1 MNIFPCWKRPFASAW
16 NASAL
21 DEGDRM
27 KKKRKRFSP
36 RLIIQLA
43 YTALTNGYIAG
54 FAHGKIYQGPA
65 KQVCLPGLNCYS
77 CPGALGS
84 CPIGSLQAV
93 LASRDYSFSF
103 YVLGFLMAV
112 GALCG
117 RLVCGFLC
125 PFGLAQDLL
134 HKIPLPRKW
143 KIRRIP
149 GEKIMGHFRYVIVLV
164 FVILLPSLVVNGVGQ
179 GDPWFCKYICPS
191 GTLMGGIPLVALSDG
206 SLEGESTIQ
215 LQPAQPASAGSLGLS
230 LTAQPNISS
239 GPLLGNP
246 SGAQGGGGAVQSL
259 TSSYREAAGPL
270 FNWKLTVL
278 LLIAAFSIVYYRPF
292 CRFLC
297 PLGAIYGLAN
307 PISIYRY
314 RLLEDRCTKCGAC
327 KRACKLGIDPMKH
340 PNSPECI
347 RCGECIRACPHKAL
361 LPSMSLKRQKKSGG
375 CSGNCKACSSC
386 SKKA

>member
-1 MNIFPCWKRPFASAW
+1 
-16 NASAL
+16 
-21 DEGDRM
+21 M
-27 KKKRKRFSP
+27 KKKAHFSP
-36 RLIIQLA
+36 RLMIQLA

-93 LASRDYSFSF
+93 LSSRDYSFSF
-103 YVLGFLMAV
+103 YVLGFLMAF

-125 PFGLAQDLL
+125 PFGLVQDLL

-149 GEKIMGHFRYVIVLV
+149 GEKKIAHLRYGILLV
-164 FVILLPSLVVNGVGQ
+164 FVILLPALAVNFVGQ

-191 GTLMGGIPLVALSDG
+191 GTLMGGIPLVALEDSG
-206 SLEGESTIQ
+206 KEAENAPQAQAALSA
-215 LQPAQPASAGSLGLS
+215 PAGGLAPSLGGPGKMGAGGLS
-230 LTAQPNISS
+230 AAQNQQEPVQ
-239 GPLLGNP
+239 
-246 SGAQGGGGAVQSL
+246 AVGGG
-259 TSSYREAAGPL
+259 YRDAAGPL
-270 FNWKLTVL
+270 FSWKLTL
-278 LLIAAFSIVYYRPF
+278 LLVIAAFSVLYYRPF

-314 RLLEDRCTKCGAC
+314 KLLEDRCVKCGAC
-327 KRACKLGIDPMKH
+327 KRACKLGIDPVKN

-347 RCGECIRACPHKAL
+347 RCGDCIRACPHKAL
-361 LPSMSLKRQKKSGG
+361 LPSMKLKRQKQNPSG
-375 CSGNCKACSSC
+375 CSGNCQSC
-386 SKKA
+386 SGCTK